1 VRAFVGVAFGAPR
14 CKPSEVGAEVKGSR
28 EVEGNVGCT
37 AARAAAAAALGAVSR
52 GAKLDAALGRYA
64 RRPDRRDAAFVE
76 ELVKQVL
83 RNRRF
88 LDYQLERVATQPLKK
103 VPPPVLD
110 TLRIAAAELYFLRT
124 PPYAAAAEAVA
135 AAKASPFAGLA
146 PFVNAVLRALAAA
159 EGPAEVGGDG
169 PERLAVK
176 YSYPDWFARRWLERL
191 GPAVAEDF
199 LAANNAPA
207 PLNVYPNPARVSRAA
222 LADELAADGCAVAEG
237 PFGSLAVAL
246 GDKSLRELQAF
257 EAGLFVVVD
266 PASTLAPRWLAPPE
280 GATVAD
286 LCAGAG
292 GKTVQLAWAVGP
304 GGRVIAVDRDARKLR
319 ACAAAAERLGLGNIE
334 TRQADVLGDELPRAD
349 FLFLDAPCTN
359 LGVVRRKPD
368 VKWRV
373 REEDVEAAAATQEA
387 LLARALEA
395 AAPGALLAYY
405 VCSLEPEEGERVVER
420 VLGRVSATAVRCPG
434 EEFRGACDG
443 TYLRT
448 WPHRHGCNGGLAAL
462 LRKEP

>member
-1 VRAFVGVAFGAPR
+1 
-14 CKPSEVGAEVKGSR
+14 VKGSR
-28 EVEGNVGCT
+28 EVEGDVGCT
-37 AARAAAAAALGAVSR
+37 AARSAAAAALAAVGR
-52 GAKLDAALGRYA
+52 GTKLDEALGRYA
-64 RRPDRRDAAFVE
+64 RRLGRRDAAFAE

-88 LDYQLERVATQPLKK
+88 LDYQLERVAAKPLAKL
-103 VPPPVLD
+103 PPPVLEA
-110 TLRIAAAELYFLRT
+110 LRIAAAELYFLRT

-135 AAKASPFAGLA
+135 AVKASPFAGLA
-146 PFVNAVLRALAAA
+146 PFVNAVLRALAAG
-159 EGPAEVGGDG
+159 EGPAEVEGDDAR
-169 PERLAVK
+169 RLAVK

-191 GPAVAEDF
+191 GPVGAEEF

-207 PLNVYPNPARVSRAA
+207 PLNVYPNPTRVSRAA
-222 LADELAADGCAVAEG
+222 LADELAADGCGVADG

-246 GDKSLRELQAF
+246 GDKALRGLRAF

-266 PASTLAPRWLAPPE
+266 PASALGPRWLAPPE

-304 GGRVIAVDRDARKLR
+304 GGRVVALDRDERKLR
-319 ACAAAAERLGLGNIE
+319 ACAAAAERLGLANIE
-334 TRQADVLGDELPRAD
+334 IRRADVLRDDLPRAD
-349 FLFLDAPCTN
+349 FVFLDAPCTN
-359 LGVVRRKPD
+359 LGVIRRKPD

-387 LLARALEA
+387 MLARALEA
-395 AAPGALLAYY
+395 SAPGAVVAYY
-405 VCSLEPEEGERVVER
+405 VCSLEPEEGERVVEW
-420 VLGRVSATAVRCPG
+420 VLGRASAASVPCPG
-434 EEFRGACDG
+434 EEFGDACDG
-443 TYLRT
+443 PYLRT
-448 WPHRHGCNGGLAAL
+448 WPHRHGCNGGFAAL